1 MSNKFRPD
9 DPLDPTTLRLLGDAP
24 AAEPGAPAALR
35 EAVLARVAADAAT
48 LLTVREADG
57 DWTELVPGIRRKWL
71 FSDPESGTET
81 FLLRAEPGATLPPHD
96 HDHDEHCLVL
106 SGDVGY
112 GETIRLRTGDYHL
125 ARRGSE
131 HAVAHTET
139 GALVYIQNVRSQPDA

>member
-1 MSNKFRPD
+1 MSNESRPD

-24 AAEPGAPAALR
+24 AAAPGAPAALR
-35 EAVLARVAADAAT
+35 ATVLARVAADAAT

-57 DWTELVPGIRRKWL
+57 DWTDLLPGIRRKLL

-106 SGDVGY
+106 EGDVGY
-112 GETIRLRTGDYHL
+112 GETIRLRSGDYHL

-139 GALVYIQNVRSQPDA
+139 GALVYIQNVRSPPGT